1 MNHYWKK
8 SLPPVALGVALIALA
23 GCDAAEQSAQKLAE
37 EAKKEAQALINDSV
51 GEVVDE
57 VNRQVDSLQES
68 TNRALGKDDKEK
80 EQGAETPQV
89 EPEKPLE
96 QGVET

>member
-1 MNHYWKK
+1 MHAHGKNR
-8 SLPPVALGVALIALA
+8 LALAALGMALITLV

-37 EAKKEAQALINDSV
+37 EAKKEAQALIEESV

-68 TNRALGKDDKEK
+68 TNRALGKTEQNEEAEAAQDKVERSL
-80 EQGAETPQV
+80 EQGAET
-89 EPEKPLE
+89 
-96 QGVET
+96 